1 MHKSD
6 ASKFLNSSHK
16 VPLHTEQL
24 ALYERYGAL
33 AYGVILQLIPE
44 TSAAQE
50 VLVEVFTS
58 AQVLACNDN
67 EHDKT
72 LCVVR
77 TARAKAIAYKQRNMP
92 NQVIE
97 IKGKSLPEQVFN
109 LAFHQGLSPDAIAET
124 LAIPRE
130 AVLKAINEHFKN
142 FRKS

>member
-1 MHKSD
+1 MQKSD
-6 ASKFLNSSHK
+6 SPEFFHTSPK
-16 VPLHTEQL
+16 VTLHTEQL

-44 TSAAQE
+44 VSLAQE
-50 VLVEVFTS
+50 VLVDVFTS
-58 AQVLACNDN
+58 PQLLTCNEN
-67 EHDKT
+67 ERDKT

-77 TARAKAIAYKQRNMP
+77 TARAKAIAYKQQNMP

-97 IKGKSLPEQVFN
+97 IKGQSLPEQVFN